1 MVGHPST
8 IQFQKGNLEVMKV
21 LLELGADVNLQGITV
36 GSSVEYAGKSGR
48 NGYVELFKQSNKTPR
63 S

>member
-1 MVGHPST
+1 
-8 IQFQKGNLEVMKV
+8 MKV